1 MSHYTD
7 LRDAIEAILE
17 SIADVGTVYDYRP
30 HLKTDTDYFT
40 GFHAIIA
47 AESDKSVIQA
57 WIINAPTEAPRLR
70 WHKGGY
76 VRDFTF
82 VVQGYRAVGSYED
95 EGDAIPEG
103 ATEKPFRDL
112 CDLVLRTFMANPSLT
127 TDSTAHAIGFR
138 RAPTLR
144 MFGAINLG
152 PLMCHYAEIQLT
164 PFTSCF
170 LELA

>member
-1 MSHYTD
+1 MSTYSD
-7 LRDAIEAILE
+7 LRDAIESILE
-17 SIADVGTVYDYRP
+17 SITDVGTVFDYRP
-30 HLKTDTDYFT
+30 HLKVDTEYFT

-47 AESDKSVIQA
+47 AESDKDVIQA

-76 VRDFTF
+76 VRDLTF

-95 EGDAIPEG
+95 DGDAIPEG

-127 TDSTAHAIGFR
+127 VSGVPYAIGFR

-152 PLMCHYAEIQLT
+152 PILAHYVEIVLT

-170 LELA
+170 LELV

>member
-1 MSHYTD
+1 MSTYTD

-17 SIADVGTVYDYRP
+17 SITDVGTVFDYRP
-30 HLKTDTDYFT
+30 HLKVDTEYFT
-40 GFHAIIA
+40 GFHAVIA
-47 AESDKSVIQA
+47 AESDKDVIQA
-57 WIINAPTEAPRLR
+57 WFINAPTEAPRLR
-70 WHKGGY
+70 WHTGGY

-82 VVQGYRAVGSYED
+82 ILQGYRAVGSYTD
-95 EGDAIPEG
+95 DGDSIPEG

-112 CDLVLRTFMANPSLT
+112 CDLVMRTFMANPGLMVG
-127 TDSTAHAIGFR
+127 DVVYAIGFR

-152 PLMCHYAEIQLT
+152 PILAHYAEVVLT

-170 LELA
+170 LDLT